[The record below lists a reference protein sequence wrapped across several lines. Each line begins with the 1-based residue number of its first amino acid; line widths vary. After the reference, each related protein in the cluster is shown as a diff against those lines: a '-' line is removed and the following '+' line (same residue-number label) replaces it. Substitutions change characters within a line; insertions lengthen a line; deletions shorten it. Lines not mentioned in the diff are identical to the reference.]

1 MNSTLARD
9 PVQLP
14 QQSHRMQ
21 TVNPAPGLAALV
33 QSFTI
38 VETAH
43 ERTSTLIPE
52 TGVLLGIRYRGS
64 ASLLGRS
71 TAERLPDWSITGIR
85 DSVRQIRTSAGGGL
99 IVVNFRETGASR
111 IFASPMLDLFNATA
125 SLHEWL
131 PEQSLQWL
139 HAILSTAQDNRSRIT
154 LIENFL
160 ATQQNTR
167 PPDTMVDAAV
177 RAMRARQGKVA
188 IGGLAQQIGVSQER
202 FEKRFRRE
210 VGTSPKQ
217 YCSLLRLRFALKI
230 FRPGR
235 TLTDIALDAGYYD
248 QSHFIREF
256 RAVTGESPL
265 RFLRRAEYW

>member
-9 PVQLP
+9 PLQLP
-14 QQSHRMQ
+14 QQSHKMH

-33 QSFTI
+33 RSFTI
-38 VETAH
+38 VETIE

-52 TGVLLGIRYRGS
+52 TGVLLGIRYSGS
-64 ASLLGRS
+64 AALLRTS
-71 TAERLPDWSITGIR
+71 SAEHLPDWSITGIR
-85 DSVRQIRTSAGGGL
+85 DSARRIRTSAGGGL
-99 IVVNFRETGASR
+99 IVVNFHETGASR
-111 IFASPMLDLFNATA
+111 IFAAPMIELFNATA
-125 SLHEWL
+125 SLQEWL
-131 PEQSLQWL
+131 PEQSLEWL
-139 HAILSTAQDNRSRIT
+139 RATLATAPDNRSRMAQ
-154 LIENFL
+154 IENFL
-160 ATQQNTR
+160 AAQNTR
-167 PPDTMVDAAV
+167 PPDTMVEAAI
-177 RAMRARQGKVA
+177 RAMRARQGKVV

-217 YCSLLRLRFALKI
+217 YCSLLRLRFTLKMYH
-230 FRPGR
+230 PGR

-265 RFLRRAEYW
+265 KFLRRAEYW